1 MRILVTNDDGIASE
15 GLHAIAAA
23 LVAEGHDVVVA
34 APSSDLSG
42 SGSSLG
48 TLEDGA
54 RIGCRPVELTALPGV
69 PCWSLDAPPAFTVL
83 AASAGLFGD
92 RPELVVSGIN
102 PGPNTGRMIL
112 GSSTVGAVLT
122 ANAVRVRGVALSC
135 GFPPDHRF
143 DTAARV
149 GVAVVAWVADH
160 PVYDLL
166 NVNVPDCD
174 LADIRGV
181 RMAPLAHRGLMGLR
195 FDHEPEAIVLSR
207 YAQSKRLGEDTDSD
221 LLSRGFVA
229 VSALR
234 NLGTIGEDDDAGL
247 AAALEAE
254 LGAAL
259 TSATAAR

>member
-1 MRILVTNDDGIASE
+1 MRILVTNDDGVASE
-15 GLHAIAAA
+15 GLHAIAASLA
-23 LVAEGHDVVVA
+23 ADGHDVVVV

-54 RIGCRPVELTALPGV
+54 RVGCRPVELPELPAIPV
-69 PCWSLDAPPAFTVL
+69 WSIDAPPSFAVL
-83 AASAGLFGD
+83 AAASGQFGD
-92 RPELVVSGIN
+92 RPDLVVSGIN

-122 ANAVRVRGVALSC
+122 ANAIGTRGVALSC

-149 GVAVVAWVADH
+149 GVTVVDWFVEH
-160 PVYDLL
+160 PLFDAL

-174 LADIRGV
+174 LAEIRGV
-181 RMAPLAHRGLMGLR
+181 RMAPLAPRGLMGLR
-195 FDHEPEAIVLSR
+195 LERETDAIVLRR
-207 YAQSKRLGEDTDSD
+207 YTQSNRLGEDTDSD

-234 NLGTIGEDDDAGL
+234 GLTTLGEDDAAGL

-254 LGAAL
+254 LAATL
-259 TSATAAR
+259 ASAAG

>member
-15 GLHAIAAA
+15 GLHAIAASLA
-23 LVAEGHDVVVA
+23 ADGHDVVVV

-54 RIGCRPVELTALPGV
+54 RVGCRSVELPELPAIPV
-69 PCWSLDAPPAFTVL
+69 WSVDAPPAFAVL
-83 AASAGLFGD
+83 ATASGLFGE
-92 RPELVVSGIN
+92 RPDLVVSGIN

-122 ANAVRVRGVALSC
+122 ATAIGLRGVALSC

-149 GVAVVAWVADH
+149 GVAVIDWFAEH
-160 PVYDLL
+160 PVYDAL

-174 LADIRGV
+174 LADIHGV
-181 RMAPLAHRGLMGLR
+181 RMAPLARRGLMGLR
-195 FDHEPEAIVLSR
+195 LEHEPDAIVLSR
-207 YAQSKRLGEDTDSD
+207 YTQNSRLGEDTDSD
-221 LLSRGFVA
+221 LLSRGYVA

-234 NLGTIGEDDDAGL
+234 NLGTVGEDDEAGL

-254 LGAAL
+254 LAAAL
-259 TSATAAR
+259 AAAG